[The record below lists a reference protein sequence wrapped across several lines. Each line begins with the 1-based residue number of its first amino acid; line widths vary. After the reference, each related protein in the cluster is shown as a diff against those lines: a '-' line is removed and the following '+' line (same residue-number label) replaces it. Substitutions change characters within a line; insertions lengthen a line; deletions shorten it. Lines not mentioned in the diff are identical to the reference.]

1 MTPKLHRKFIKL
13 AGAFSPSLE
22 SHIRRLGPLEI
33 PSRKHLGLPHF
44 LARTIIG
51 QQLST
56 KAARTIWLRV
66 KSIARETNQRIPQYF
81 SRDNIEAIRACGVSG
96 NKTLALLAINEAH
109 ALGTFSPARLRKMD
123 FETRSET
130 LLELRGVGQWTVD
143 MASMFYFGDKDIWP
157 VGDLAVARTFRSFLN
172 ARQAR
177 QMDGFAAR
185 FSPNRSYLA
194 CYMWQIV
201 DGDIDVEPI

>member
-1 MTPKLHRKFIKL
+1 MTPKLHRKFIEL
-13 AGAFSPSLE
+13 AGAFSPGLE

-44 LARTIIG
+44 LARIIIS

-56 KAARTIWLRV
+56 KAAQTIWLRI
-66 KSIARETNQRIPQYF
+66 KSAAREADQRIPQYF

-109 ALGTFSPARLRKMD
+109 TLRTLSPARLRKMD
-123 FETRSET
+123 FETRSAT
-130 LLELRGVGQWTVD
+130 LLELRGVGQWTID

-157 VGDLAVARTFRSFLN
+157 SGDLAVARTFRSYLS

-177 QMDGFAAR
+177 RMDSFVAR

-201 DGDIDVEPI
+201 DGDLDAEPI